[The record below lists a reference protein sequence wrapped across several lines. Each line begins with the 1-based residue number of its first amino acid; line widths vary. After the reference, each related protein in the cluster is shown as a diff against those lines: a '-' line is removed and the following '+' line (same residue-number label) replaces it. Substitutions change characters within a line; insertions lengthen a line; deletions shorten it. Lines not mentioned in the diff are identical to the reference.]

1 MTRRTAIVF
10 AGLAL
15 FAATHARAE
24 VKVDVEVETLAGGRI
39 TGAIAAISAEEI
51 TVRTAEGERKLPTA
65 EVSRV
70 AFPDAPAKDP
80 KPAAW
85 IELVDGSRLIATE
98 LSRTKNKLTFKSPL
112 DAAGAIAT
120 TLEGRDVRSV
130 RFQAADDTVLDRFAE
145 IADKK
150 ITGDQIVIRRGAKT
164 VDSLAGIVRDIT
176 AEAVQFE
183 IDGELRPV
191 PMKRV
196 FAVVF
201 YQPVGRDLKRSA
213 CVVTDAAG
221 MKLPAA
227 ALKLVDG
234 KITITTPAGL
244 EFERPLDAL
253 ARIDFAAAKTMFLG
267 DLKPES
273 VEYTPLVG
281 EKASDELR
289 ELFQPRVDRALFG
302 GALQLPREEKG
313 QLAPAWIYARGIAI
327 HSRTKL
333 VYRLPREF
341 RSFTAIAGIDSRV
354 RPAGNVRLTIE
365 GDSKQLYSAAVTGK
379 GAATALSLDLTG
391 VKRLTIFVDFGEDLD
406 VADHLNLCDAKLVE

>member
-1 MTRRTAIVF
+1 MTRQTATVI

-15 FAATHARAE
+15 LAVSHVRA
-24 VKVDVEVETLAGGRI
+24 DVEVETLAGGRM
-39 TGAIAAISAEEI
+39 TGALTAISTEEI
-51 TVRTAEGERKLPTA
+51 IVHTAEGVKKLPAT

-70 AFPDAPAKDP
+70 AFPDSAAKELKTP
-80 KPAAW
+80 AW
-85 IELVDGSRLIATE
+85 IELVDGSALVATE
-98 LSRTKNKLTFKSPL
+98 ISRTKGKFAYKSPF
-112 DAAGAIAT
+112 DAADAKPS

-130 RFQAADDTVLDRFAE
+130 RFQTADDAVLDRFAE
-145 IADKK
+145 IAGKK
-150 ITGDQIVIRRGAKT
+150 AAGDQIVIRRGEKT

-183 IDGELRPV
+183 IDGEVRPV

-196 FAVVF
+196 FGVVF
-201 YQPVGRDLKRSA
+201 YQPVGRELKKSA
-213 CVVTDAAG
+213 CVVTDTAG

-227 ALKLVDG
+227 ALKLIDG
-234 KITITTPAGL
+234 KIAITTPAGL
-244 EFERPLDAL
+244 EFERALDVL
-253 ARIDFAAAKTMFLG
+253 AKIDFAATKTMFLG

-273 VEYTPLVG
+273 VDYTPLVG
-281 EKASDELR
+281 DKASEELK

-302 GALQLPREEKG
+302 GPLQLPREENG
-313 QLAPAWIYARGIAI
+313 QLAPAWVYAKGIAI

-333 VYRLPREF
+333 VYRLPRDF

-354 RPAGNVRLTIE
+354 RPAGHVRLTIE
-365 GDSKQLYSAAVTGK
+365 GDDKQLYSGAVTGK
-379 GAATALSLDLTG
+379 DSASALSLDLTG